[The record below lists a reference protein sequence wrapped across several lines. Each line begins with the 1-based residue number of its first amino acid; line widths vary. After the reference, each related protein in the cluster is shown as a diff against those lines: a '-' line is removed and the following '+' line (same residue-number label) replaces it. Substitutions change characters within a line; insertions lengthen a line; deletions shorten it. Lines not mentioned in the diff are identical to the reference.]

1 MNFKD
6 KRGILPFLQNRDKL
20 IIELGCGQLR
30 KFPDSVMVDRIDSDA
45 VDIICNLD
53 EGLGFLPDESVDL
66 IYSSHLLEHLNDLG
80 FFMKE
85 IYRVLKKGG
94 RKIGT
99 VPHFSNPYY
108 FSDYTHRTPFGLY
121 TFCYFAGETP
131 FRRKVLRYDTT
142 INFRISR
149 MKINFYSPIKTVNIF
164 RKVHGLIFNSSRC
177 MQEFYEGSLSTF
189 IPAHELSFELE
200 KV

>member
-1 MNFKD
+1 MNFTD
-6 KRGILPFLQNRDKL
+6 KRGIIPHLQNRGTVIL
-20 IIELGCGQLR
+20 ELGCGQHKR
-30 KFPDSVMVDRIDSDA
+30 FPDSIAIDIVDSDE
-45 VDIICNLD
+45 VDIVCNLD
-53 EGLGFLPDESVDL
+53 EGLGFLADESVDV
-66 IYSSHLLEHLNDLG
+66 IYSFHFLEHLNDLG

-108 FSDYTHRTPFGLY
+108 FSDYTHKTPFGLY

-131 FRRKVLRYDTT
+131 FRRKVLKYDPA
-142 INFRISR
+142 INFRINR
-149 MKINFYSPIKTVNIF
+149 MKIIFYSPFRTVNIF
-164 RKVHGLIFNSSRC
+164 RKIHGLIFNSSIC
-177 MQEFYEGSLSTF
+177 MQEFYEGSLSTH